1 VNAPQAGTMPW
12 TEDLDQIC
20 TYLTSVGSA
29 GTGIKGAIL
38 LDSDGL
44 AWGLGANSSEAFVSL
59 APRVVE
65 WLRECAWQARRDERP
80 DPEFFLVQDP
90 EEFLFC
96 KKFLGGYYVVVSGSR
111 GSFELFQGRIDRC
124 VQMAETALKERKS
137 P

>member
-1 VNAPQAGTMPW
+1 MPW

-29 GTGIKGAIL
+29 GKGIKGATV
-38 LDSDGL
+38 LDGEGL
-44 AWGLGANSSEAFVSL
+44 AWGLGENSTEAFVEL

-65 WLRECAWQARRDERP
+65 WLKECAWQAERDHRP
-80 DPEFFLVQDP
+80 DPDFFLVQDQ
-90 EEFLFC
+90 EDFVFS

-124 VQMAETALKERKS
+124 VQMAETALKERK
-137 P
+137 